1 VSADPRAIGILQ
13 APRLLRGGGRYVDDV
28 PAAGALHAAF
38 VRSPHPHAVV
48 AGIDAA
54 AAAAG
59 PGVAGVFVQA
69 DLERIGVHPLP
80 VGWCIPG
87 QRSVDSPLM
96 ADGRVRYV
104 GQPVAVVLAD
114 DPYRAEDAAWLVDVA
129 YEPLPA
135 LADVDAALD
144 ADAVRLHD
152 GWPDNVMAQTVVE
165 QGDLDAAFASAAVVI
180 GDRFHV
186 GRAAGVPIEA
196 RGALAR
202 VDEQTGRLELTAS
215 LQSVHH
221 ARSDLAEVLGR
232 PESAIR
238 VVAPDVG
245 GSFGVKDHLSAEEA
259 VVAALALHTGRPV
272 KWIED
277 RWEHLAAA
285 AHSREQVYDV
295 ELAAGADGS
304 IAGLRG
310 RLLFDAGAHSGNHG
324 MGTALYAASVLPGP
338 YRFSAYRLEV
348 VGVVTNKAP
357 SAAYRGYGGPEAAF
371 VIEGLVDALARR
383 LRLDPGDVRR
393 RNLVPPDAFPYR
405 NPAGL
410 VYDPGDYRL
419 VLDRAVELAG
429 AAAAEDVP
437 DGWRRGV
444 GTASIVQRGGFGPS
458 RAAVAAGMRF
468 GGFEMAIV
476 RMDATGKA
484 ALFTGLSTQGQGI
497 DTALA
502 QICAER
508 LGLDPERDVTVT
520 AGDTAVTPFSPVG
533 AIASRGA
540 AVGGSAVFR
549 AATALREKLI
559 GAAALMLE
567 AAPGDIRLESGVAAV
582 QGTPDARI
590 PIARVARALHTGEIV
605 PEGAEPGLESAATY
619 EPADETTSYGA
630 HAAVVHVQPATGRV
644 RVVRYVAVTD
654 CGVMINPRIVAGQIA
669 GGAVQGIGGA
679 LYEELAYGADGQLL
693 SPTLGEYRLP
703 TSADVPSIDLEF
715 LETPTPLTPTGAR
728 GAGEIGITGPGPVIA
743 GAVADA
749 LGPSHPAPRR
759 LPLTPD
765 RVWELAS
772 RRFSESENP
781 GRRAG
786 GGLQWEPTVE
796 GKESS

>member
-1 VSADPRAIGILQ
+1 MSADPRAIGLLQ
-13 APRLLRGGGRYVDDV
+13 APRLVRGGGRYVDDL
-28 PAAGALHAAF
+28 PAPGTLHAAF
-38 VRSPHPHAVV
+38 VRSVHAHAVV
-48 AGIDAA
+48 PGIDVAA
-54 AAAAG
+54 ATAS
-59 PGVAGVFVQA
+59 PGVAGVFA
-69 DLERIGVHPLP
+69 WTDLERMGVGRLP

-87 QRSVDSPLM
+87 QRSVSSPLL

-104 GQPVAVVLAD
+104 GEPVAVVLAD

-129 YEPLPA
+129 YQPLA
-135 LADVDAALD
+135 AVAHVDAAL
-144 ADAVRLHD
+144 AHDAVLLHD
-152 GWPDNVMAQTVVE
+152 GWPDNVMARTLVE
-165 QGDLDAAFASAAVVI
+165 QGDVDAAFAAAAVVV

-186 GRAAGVPIEA
+186 GRTAGVPIET

-202 VDEQTGRLELTAS
+202 VDELTGVLELTAS

-232 PESAIR
+232 PESSIR

-295 ELAAGADGS
+295 ELAADADGRML
-304 IAGLRG
+304 GVRG
-310 RLLFDAGAHSGNHG
+310 RLLFDAGGHSGNHG
-324 MGTALYAASVLPGP
+324 LGTALYAASVLPGP
-338 YRFSAYRLEV
+338 YRFADYRLEV

-383 LRLDPGDVRR
+383 LRIDPVDARR
-393 RNLVPPDAFPYR
+393 RNLIPAEAFPYR

-410 VYDPGDYRL
+410 VYDPGDHL
-419 VLDRAVELAG
+419 AALERAVELGGRPGVEEAR
-429 AAAAEDVP
+429 P
-437 DGWRRGV
+437 GWRRGV
-444 GTASIVQRGGFGPS
+444 GVAAIVQRGGFGPS

-468 GGFEMAIV
+468 GGFETALV
-476 RMDATGKA
+476 RMDASGKA
-484 ALFTGLSTQGQGI
+484 TVFTGLSTQGQGI

-508 LGLDPERDVTVT
+508 LGLDPEQDVTVT
-520 AGDTAVTPFSPVG
+520 SGDTAVTPYSPVG

-549 AATALREKLI
+549 AASALREKLI
-559 GAAALMLE
+559 GAAALLLE
-567 AAPGDIRLESGVAAV
+567 AAPADVRLESGVAMV
-582 QGTPDARI
+582 QGSPDAQI
-590 PIARVARALHTGEIV
+590 PIARVARALQTGEVV

-619 EPADETTSYGA
+619 EPPDETTSYGT
-630 HAAVVHVQPATGRV
+630 HVAVVDMQPATGQV
-644 RVVRYVAVTD
+644 RVVRYVAVSD

-669 GGAVQGIGGA
+669 GAAVQGIGGA
-679 LYEELAYGADGQLL
+679 LYEELAYGDDGQLL
-693 SPTLGEYRLP
+693 APTLGEYRLP
-703 TSADVPSIDLEF
+703 TSADVPAVELDF
-715 LETPTPLTPTGAR
+715 LETATPLTPTGAR
-728 GAGEIGITGPGPVIA
+728 GAGEIGITGPGAAIA
-743 GAVADA
+743 NAVADA

-759 LPLTPD
+759 LPLTPE
-765 RVWELAS
+765 RVWELAAS
-772 RRFSESENP
+772 RFSESENP
-781 GRRAG
+781 AR
-786 GGLQWEPTVE
+786 V
-796 GKESS
+796 S